1 MNLTSQLPLIRAI
14 PGRSQPLL
22 HQRRTV
28 VASSNRL
35 LISSLTQLFDGIGPL
50 VGAATSQDAA
60 LECLGVGG
68 VELLIC
74 TDQLDTGDGPALVAA
89 AKQRHPRTRCL
100 MLIQRPLLSTVLAA
114 LAAGCEGLCSGER
127 LGRGGLLEVLQAMES
142 GGIHL
147 DPLISGVL
155 QRGQNGGAAD
165 NCGRLATPQQPSL
178 SLREEDLL
186 RSLCNGLNNQAIA
199 AELHLSINTVKHGIT
214 NLLRKFDAN
223 DRTQLVLL
231 AFQRGLMDPPQPSP
245 RW

>member
-60 LECLGVGG
+60 LECLRIGG

-74 TDQLDTGDGPALVAA
+74 TDQLDSGDGPALVAA
-89 AKQRHPRTRCL
+89 AKQQYPGLRCL
-100 MLIQRPLLSTVLAA
+100 MLIQRPLLSTIFAA

-127 LGRGGLLEVLQAMES
+127 LGRGGLLEVLRAMEIE
-142 GGIHL
+142 GIHF

-155 QRGQNGGAAD
+155 QRSQA
-165 NCGRLATPQQPSL
+165 GRTGDWVSPQEPSL
-178 SLREEDLL
+178 SQREEDLL

-214 NLLRKFDAN
+214 GLLRKFDAN
-223 DRTQLVLL
+223 DRTQLVLM

>member
-1 MNLTSQLPLIRAI
+1 M
-14 PGRSQPLL
+14 
-22 HQRRTV
+22 

-127 LGRGGLLEVLQAMES
+127 LGRGGLLEVLQAMEIE
-142 GGIHL
+142 GIHL
-147 DPLISGVL
+147 DPVISGVL
-155 QRGQNGGAAD
+155 QRSQA
-165 NCGRLATPQQPSL
+165 GRTGDWVSPQELQL

-186 RSLCNGLNNQAIA
+186 RTLCNGLNNQAIA

-214 NLLRKFDAN
+214 SLLRKFDAN

>member
-1 MNLTSQLPLIRAI
+1 MRALPR
-14 PGRSQPLL
+14 RSQPLL

-50 VGAATSQDAA
+50 VGAATSQIDA
-60 LECLGVGG
+60 LECLRIGG
-68 VELLIC
+68 VDLLIC
-74 TDQLDTGDGPALVAA
+74 TDQLDSGDGPALVAT
-89 AKQRHPRTRCL
+89 AKQRHPRLRCL
-100 MLIQRPLLSTVLAA
+100 MLIQRPLLSTILAA

-127 LGRGGLLEVLQAMES
+127 LGRGGLLEVLQAMEIE
-142 GGIHL
+142 GIHL
-147 DPLISGVL
+147 DPVISGVL
-155 QRGQNGGAAD
+155 QRSQA
-165 NCGRLATPQQPSL
+165 GRTGDWVSPQELQL

-186 RSLCNGLNNQAIA
+186 RTLCNGLNNQAIA

-214 NLLRKFDAN
+214 GLLRKFDAN
-223 DRTQLVLL
+223 DRTQLVLM

>member
-1 MNLTSQLPLIRAI
+1 MRALPR
-14 PGRSQPLL
+14 RSQPLL

-50 VGAATSQDAA
+50 VGAATSQIDA
-60 LECLGVGG
+60 LECLRIGG
-68 VELLIC
+68 VDLLIC
-74 TDQLDTGDGPALVAA
+74 TDQLDSGDGPALVATG
-89 AKQRHPRTRCL
+89 KQRHPRLRCL
-100 MLIQRPLLSTVLAA
+100 MLIQRPLLSTILAA

-127 LGRGGLLEVLQAMES
+127 LGRGGLLEVLRAMES

-155 QRGQNGGAAD
+155 QRSQNGGAAD

-186 RSLCNGLNNQAIA
+186 RGLCNGLNNQAIA

-214 NLLRKFDAN
+214 GLLRKFDAN
-223 DRTQLVLL
+223 DRTHLVLL
-231 AFQRGLMDPPQPSP
+231 AFQRGLVDPPQPSQS
-245 RW
+245 WSS

>member
-28 VASSNRL
+28 VISSNR
-35 LISSLTQLFDGIGPL
+35 LFDGIGPL

-74 TDQLDTGDGPALVAA
+74 TDQLDSGDGPALVAA
-89 AKQRHPRTRCL
+89 AKQQYPGLRCL
-100 MLIQRPLLSTVLAA
+100 MLIQRPLLSTILAA

-127 LGRGGLLEVLQAMES
+127 LGRGGLLEVLRAMEIE
-142 GGIHL
+142 GIHF

-155 QRGQNGGAAD
+155 QRSQA
-165 NCGRLATPQQPSL
+165 GRTGDWVSPQEPSL
-178 SLREEDLL
+178 SQREEDLL

-214 NLLRKFDAN
+214 GLLRKFDAN
-223 DRTQLVLL
+223 DRTQLVLM

>member
-74 TDQLDTGDGPALVAA
+74 TDQLDSGDGPELVAA
-89 AKQRHPRTRCL
+89 AKQRHPGLRCL
-100 MLIQRPLLSTVLAA
+100 MLIQRPLLSTVVAA
-114 LAAGCEGLCSGER
+114 LAAGCEGICSGER
-127 LGRGGLLEVLQAMES
+127 LGRGGLLEVLQAMEIE
-142 GGIHL
+142 GIHL
-147 DPLISGVL
+147 DPVISGVL
-155 QRGQNGGAAD
+155 QRSQA
-165 NCGRLATPQQPSL
+165 GRTGDWVSPQELQL

-199 AELHLSINTVKHGIT
+199 TELHLSINTVKHGIT
-214 NLLRKFDAN
+214 SLLRKFDAN

-245 RW
+245 RL

>member
-1 MNLTSQLPLIRAI
+1 MRALPR
-14 PGRSQPLL
+14 RSQPLL

-60 LECLGVGG
+60 LECLRIGG

-74 TDQLDTGDGPALVAA
+74 TDQLDSGDGPALVGA
-89 AKQRHPRTRCL
+89 AKQHHPGLRCL

-114 LAAGCEGLCSGER
+114 LAAGCEGLCSDER
-127 LGRGGLLEVLQAMES
+127 LGRGGLLEVLRAMEIE
-142 GGIHL
+142 GIHF
-147 DPLISGVL
+147 DPLIRGVL
-155 QRGQNGGAAD
+155 QRSQA
-165 NCGRLATPQQPSL
+165 GRTVDWVSPQEPQL

-214 NLLRKFDAN
+214 GLLRKFDAN
-223 DRTQLVLL
+223 DRTQLVLM

>member
-1 MNLTSQLPLIRAI
+1 MNLTSQLPLMRAL
-14 PGRSQPLL
+14 PRRSQPLL
-22 HQRRTV
+22 HQHHTV

-50 VGAATSQDAA
+50 VGAATSQTAA
-60 LECLGVGG
+60 LECLRIGG

-74 TDQLDTGDGPALVAA
+74 TDHLDSGNGPSLVAA
-89 AKQRHPRTRCL
+89 AKQWHPRMHCL

-114 LAAGCEGLCSGER
+114 LAAGCEGLCSDER
-127 LGRGGLLEVLQAMES
+127 LGRGGLLEVLRAMES
-142 GGIHL
+142 DGTHL

-155 QRGQNGGAAD
+155 QRSQAGSAGD
-165 NCGRLATPQQPSL
+165 WISPQQPSL

-186 RSLCNGLNNQAIA
+186 RGLCNGLNNQAIA

-214 NLLRKFDAN
+214 GLLRKFDAN

-231 AFQRGLMDPPQPSP
+231 AFQCGLMDPPQPSL

>member
-50 VGAATSQDAA
+50 VGAATSQTAA

-74 TDQLDTGDGPALVAA
+74 TDQLDSGDGPALVAA

-127 LGRGGLLEVLQAMES
+127 LGRGGLLEVLQAMEIE
-142 GGIHL
+142 GIHL
-147 DPLISGVL
+147 DPVISGVL
-155 QRGQNGGAAD
+155 QRSQA
-165 NCGRLATPQQPSL
+165 GRTGDWVSPQELQL

-199 AELHLSINTVKHGIT
+199 TELHLSINTVKHGIT
-214 NLLRKFDAN
+214 SLLRKFDAN

>member
-1 MNLTSQLPLIRAI
+1 M
-14 PGRSQPLL
+14 
-22 HQRRTV
+22 

-50 VGAATSQDAA
+50 VGAATSQTAA

-74 TDQLDTGDGPALVAA
+74 TDQLDSGDGPALVAA
-89 AKQRHPRTRCL
+89 AKQHHPGLRCL
-100 MLIQRPLLSTVLAA
+100 MLIQRPLLSTILAA

-127 LGRGGLLEVLQAMES
+127 LGRGGLLEVLRAMEIE
-142 GGIHL
+142 GIHF
-147 DPLISGVL
+147 DPLIRGVL
-155 QRGQNGGAAD
+155 QRCPAGSAGD
-165 NCGRLATPQQPSL
+165 WISPQQPSL

-199 AELHLSINTVKHGIT
+199 TELHLSINTVKHGIT
-214 NLLRKFDAN
+214 SLLRKFDAN
-223 DRTQLVLL
+223 DRTQLVLM

>member
-1 MNLTSQLPLIRAI
+1 MRAI
-14 PGRSQPLL
+14 PGCSQPLL

-74 TDQLDTGDGPALVAA
+74 TDQLDSGDGPALVAT

-127 LGRGGLLEVLQAMES
+127 LGRGGLLEVLRAMES

-155 QRGQNGGAAD
+155 QRSQA
-165 NCGRLATPQQPSL
+165 GRTGDLVSPQAPQL

-186 RSLCNGLNNQAIA
+186 SSLCKGLNNQAIA

-214 NLLRKFDAN
+214 GLLRKFDAN
-223 DRTQLVLL
+223 DRTQLVLM

>member
-60 LECLGVGG
+60 LECLRIGG

-74 TDQLDTGDGPALVAA
+74 TDQLDSGDGPALVAA
-89 AKQRHPRTRCL
+89 AKQQHPGLRCL

-114 LAAGCEGLCSGER
+114 LAAGCEGLCSDER
-127 LGRGGLLEVLQAMES
+127 LGRGGLLEVLRAMEIE
-142 GGIHL
+142 GIHF
-147 DPLISGVL
+147 DPLIRGVL
-155 QRGQNGGAAD
+155 QPSQAARTGD
-165 NCGRLATPQQPSL
+165 LVSPQAPQL
-178 SLREEDLL
+178 SLR
-186 RSLCNGLNNQAIA
+186 
-199 AELHLSINTVKHGIT
+199 
-214 NLLRKFDAN
+214 
-223 DRTQLVLL
+223 
-231 AFQRGLMDPPQPSP
+231 
-245 RW
+245 

>member
-1 MNLTSQLPLIRAI
+1 MRALPK
-14 PGRSQPLL
+14 RSQPLL

-74 TDQLDTGDGPALVAA
+74 TDQLDSGDGPALVAA
-89 AKQRHPRTRCL
+89 AKQQYPGLRCL
-100 MLIQRPLLSTVLAA
+100 MLIQRPLLSTILAA

-127 LGRGGLLEVLQAMES
+127 LGRGGLLEVLRAMEIE
-142 GGIHL
+142 GIHF

-155 QRGQNGGAAD
+155 QRSQA
-165 NCGRLATPQQPSL
+165 GRTGDWVNPQEPQL

-186 RSLCNGLNNQAIA
+186 RSLCNGLTNQAIA
-199 AELHLSINTVKHGIT
+199 AELHLSINTV
-214 NLLRKFDAN
+214 L
-223 DRTQLVLL
+223 
-231 AFQRGLMDPPQPSP
+231 
-245 RW
+245 

>member
-1 MNLTSQLPLIRAI
+1 M
-14 PGRSQPLL
+14 
-22 HQRRTV
+22 

-74 TDQLDTGDGPALVAA
+74 TDQLDSGDGPALVAA
-89 AKQRHPRTRCL
+89 AKQQYPGLGCL
-100 MLIQRPLLSTVLAA
+100 MLIQRPLLSTILAA

-127 LGRGGLLEVLQAMES
+127 LGRGGLLEVLRAMEIE
-142 GGIHL
+142 GIHF
-147 DPLISGVL
+147 DPLIRGVL
-155 QRGQNGGAAD
+155 QRSQV
-165 NCGRLATPQQPSL
+165 GRTGDWISPQEPQL

-214 NLLRKFDAN
+214 GLLRKFDAN
-223 DRTQLVLL
+223 DRTQLVLM